1 MREPARRCG
10 DVDSYGASFL
20 GDSLQLR
27 VLPPNAYAERGAQP
41 KTGRAGL
48 RYTPDINALIFGC
61 RVWLCPNVQSTHK
74 NTKTM
79 TLLELADKLS
89 AVLERVR
96 DEGQNPDDIPVTLQ
110 LNSGDYDR
118 WGHASMDVCWDNNTQ
133 ATGCVIVA
141 DLEA

>member
-1 MREPARRCG
+1 
-10 DVDSYGASFL
+10 
-20 GDSLQLR
+20 
-27 VLPPNAYAERGAQP
+27 
-41 KTGRAGL
+41 
-48 RYTPDINALIFGC
+48 
-61 RVWLCPNVQSTHK
+61 
-74 NTKTM
+74 M

-89 AVLERVR
+89 AVMERVR